1 MTQSCR
7 VGRLIVWVLTECV
20 DSCTNWE
27 TDISSQGTRSRTIRE
42 LLDGDNVCRDIVH
55 YLVHHSEAADTA
67 SGIAAWWINRDV
79 ARTAEAL
86 MKLHEQGIVRS
97 HLVQDSTSV
106 YTFTKSR
113 PLREALRRYVDE
125 PTASTSPPDDA
136 DRAFHAGSM

>member
-1 MTQSCR
+1 
-7 VGRLIVWVLTECV
+7 
-20 DSCTNWE
+20 
-27 TDISSQGTRSRTIRE
+27 

-86 MKLHEQGIVRS
+86 MKLREQGIVRS

-106 YTFTKSR
+106 YRLTKSR
-113 PLREALRRYVDE
+113 PLRETLRQYVDE
-125 PTASTSPPDDA
+125 PTASTFPPDDA
-136 DRAFHAGSM
+136 DRALHAGSK